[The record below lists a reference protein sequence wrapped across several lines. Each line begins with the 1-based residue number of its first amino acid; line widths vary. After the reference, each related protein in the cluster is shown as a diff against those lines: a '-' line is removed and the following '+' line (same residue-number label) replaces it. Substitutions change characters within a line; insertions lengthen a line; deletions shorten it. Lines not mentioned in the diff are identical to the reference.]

1 MTIPNYISIFRLM
14 LVPVFV
20 ISLLDYAD
28 PGTKLSWWTSVAVW
42 LRSKRGGYGSMPR
55 AISRSS
61 LAWRLRSSSSPR
73 CGIRLPVGLSVGS
86 LSGSPLAAGPVTGG
100 GAEGEGIGNGRA
112 ACILLA
118 RAGCRVL
125 VVDRQPDPAA
135 RTVEMIAAEGGEA
148 AAFKADVTTA
158 DDCAAMVAAADRRW
172 SRLDVLV
179 NNVGIGSR
187 GSVVDEPIEAFAR
200 VMRVNV
206 ESMVL
211 ASKYAIPSMI
221 ASGRGGA
228 IVNISSIS
236 ALRPRGLTSY
246 STSKGAVI
254 ALTRA
259 MAADHGRDGIRVNC
273 VCPGDIDTPML
284 ESEAD
289 DLGAP
294 RAEFLSAAAA
304 RPSGTHGLRCTHTA
318 CARCDSRAQPAIG
331 WYRRRRRDRR
341 RRGARRQRARLIK
354 PF

>member
-1 MTIPNYISIFRLM
+1 MSETRSDDEGLEGR
-14 LVPVFV
+14 
-20 ISLLDYAD
+20 
-28 PGTKLSWWTSVAVW
+28 VA
-42 LRSKRGGYGSMPR
+42 
-55 AISRSS
+55 I
-61 LAWRLRSSSSPR
+61 
-73 CGIRLPVGLSVGS
+73 
-86 LSGSPLAAGPVTGG
+86 VTGG

-273 VCPGDIDTPML
+273 VAPGPVYTPMVFSRGM
-284 ESEAD
+284 SEKAREQRRQASL
-289 DLGAP
+289 LGIEGTGWDVGNAV
-294 RAEFLSAAAA
+294 RFLVS
-304 RPSGTHGLRCTHTA
+304 
-318 CARCDSRAQPAIG
+318 
-331 WYRRRRRDRR
+331 
-341 RRGARRQRARLIK
+341 QRARYVTGQVLIVDGGATVCG
-354 PF
+354 PSRET